1 MDDNL
6 LFDDES
12 DAVARQAVP
21 PWVVLVVDDEPAVHD
36 VTRLVLGVFSF
47 EGRAVELLH
56 AYSGE
61 QAAEILRQRPDIA
74 VVLLDVVM
82 ETETAGLDL
91 VDRVRREL
99 NNRRVR
105 IVLRTGQASQLSE
118 IEVLRRYEVHD
129 YRQKTELTSQ
139 KLCSV
144 CLLALRGYRDIA
156 EAAA

>member
-1 MDDNL
+1 MDDDL
-6 LFDDES
+6 MFDDGPE
-12 DAVARQAVP
+12 ALAPQAA
-21 PWVVLVVDDEPAVHD
+21 PWVILVVDDEPSVHD
-36 VTRLVLGVFSF
+36 VTRLVLGIFSF
-47 EGRAVELLH
+47 EGRTVELLH

-61 QAAEILRQRPDIA
+61 EAAEILQRRPDTA

-105 IVLRTGQASQLSE
+105 IVLRTGQASRLSE
-118 IEVLRRYEVHD
+118 IEMLRRYEIND

-144 CLLALRGYRDIA
+144 CVLALRGYRDVV
-156 EAAA
+156 EVAA